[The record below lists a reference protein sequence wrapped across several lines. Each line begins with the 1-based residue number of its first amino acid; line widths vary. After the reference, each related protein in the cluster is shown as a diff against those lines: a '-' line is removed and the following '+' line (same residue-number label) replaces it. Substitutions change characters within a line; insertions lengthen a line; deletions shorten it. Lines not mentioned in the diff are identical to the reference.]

1 MSLRGFLNIDKPAG
15 VTSFDV
21 VRAVRRVA
29 GTRKVGHAGTLDPI
43 ATGVLP
49 IAIGDATRLVD
60 ELVGAR
66 KRYHAVLTLG
76 VETDSYDCEGET
88 VATADA
94 SGLTRQAVETALEPF
109 RGESMQTPPAYS
121 AVKVDGVPAYRA
133 ARSGKPHRLEPR
145 LVTVYALEIVEL
157 RSAGGRFEVTV
168 DVECAKGFY
177 VRSLAYDLG
186 RALRVGGHVSALCRT
201 AVGPFTVQEA
211 TPLDRAVELLQ
222 AGEHEQL
229 LHAPD
234 VALTSWPALILGAAT
249 LAAARH
255 GRDVRPEPRALR
267 RAGRAGERARC
278 YGPDGRL
285 VALVEA
291 SAVPGTWHPYRVFET
306 ETESQQDS

>member
-1 MSLRGFLNIDKPAG
+1 MSLRGFLNIDKPGG

-29 GTRKVGHAGTLDPI
+29 GTRKVGHAGTLDPL

-76 VETDSYDCEGET
+76 VETDSYDCGGET

-94 SGLTRQAVETALEPF
+94 SGLTREAVEAAVEPF
-109 RGESMQTPPAYS
+109 RGDSMQTPPAYS
-121 AVKVDGVPAYRA
+121 AVKRGGVPAYRA

-145 LVTVYALEIVEL
+145 PVTVHALQLVEL
-157 RSAGGRFEVTV
+157 RAAGDTVEVTI
-168 DVECAKGFY
+168 DVECGKGFY
-177 VRSLAYDLG
+177 VRSLAHDLG
-186 RALRVGGHVSALCRT
+186 RALGVGGHVSALCRT
-201 AVGPFTVQEA
+201 AVGPFTVEEA
-211 TPLDRAVELLQ
+211 TPLDRAIVRLQ

-229 LHAPD
+229 VHAPD
-234 VALTSWPALILGAAT
+234 VALTSWPALILEAASVGGV
-249 LAAARH
+249 RH
-255 GRDVRPEPRALR
+255 GRDVHPEPRALR

-285 VALVEA
+285 VAVVEA
-291 SAVPGTWHPYRVFET
+291 SAVPGTWHPYRVFAT
-306 ETESQQDS
+306 ATESQ

>member
-1 MSLRGFLNIDKPAG
+1 MSLRGFLNIDKPGG

-29 GTRKVGHAGTLDPI
+29 GTRKVGHAGTLDPL

-76 VETDSYDCEGET
+76 VETDSYDCDGET

-94 SGLTRQAVETALEPF
+94 SGLTREAVEAAVEPF
-109 RGESMQTPPAYS
+109 RGDSMQTPPAYS
-121 AVKVDGVPAYRA
+121 AVKRGGVPAYRA

-145 LVTVYALEIVEL
+145 PVTVHALQLVEL
-157 RSAGGRFEVTV
+157 RAAGDTFEVTI
-168 DVECAKGFY
+168 DVECGKGFY
-177 VRSLAYDLG
+177 VRSLAHDLG
-186 RALRVGGHVSALCRT
+186 RALGVGGHVSALCRT
-201 AVGPFTVQEA
+201 AVGPFTVEEA
-211 TPLDRAVELLQ
+211 TPLDRAIVRLQ

-229 LHAPD
+229 VHAPD
-234 VALTSWPALILGAAT
+234 VALTSWPALILEAASVGGV
-249 LAAARH
+249 RH
-255 GRDVRPEPRALR
+255 GRDVHPEPRALR

-285 VALVEA
+285 VAVVEA
-291 SAVPGTWHPYRVFET
+291 SAVPGTWHPYRVFAT
-306 ETESQQDS
+306 ATESQ